1 MIWPWRPK
9 NVASDDV
16 PMARNG
22 ASADTAAS
30 DQLSTVVIGVGS
42 LGLPI
47 AVRLWQAGFPLVG
60 IDVSPDRAACA
71 AARGIVMA
79 NSIVGATSGASI
91 AIATVPQPAALQHLA
106 TQLHQCADHRIRY
119 VVDISPL
126 SPSAK
131 IRAAA
136 AFEALG
142 ITLLDCALVGGSA
155 QIYDRDVLVCASGPE
170 SAFGDV
176 RPVLSAFSARVEYVG
191 ELGAGTKMKAV
202 ANHLGVLYNTAIA
215 ETLTLADRIGL
226 CPGMAWR
233 IMTGEG
239 TISDQFE
246 LRGAL
251 MASGTYGP
259 SSTTVRS
266 CVKEV
271 ELIAELARSVESPTP
286 LLDTA
291 AALYRVAESMGYG
304 DHDSSAV
311 HASYARLPHP

>member
-1 MIWPWRPK
+1 MILPWKSK
-9 NVASDDV
+9 NSASRDA
-16 PMARNG
+16 PMACNG
-22 ASADTAAS
+22 ASANTAAS
-30 DQLSTVVIGVGS
+30 DQLSIVVIGVGP
-42 LGLPI
+42 LGLPV
-47 AVRLWQAGFPLVG
+47 AVRLRQAGFPLVG
-60 IDVSPDRAACA
+60 IDVCPDRAACA

-79 NSIVGATSGASI
+79 NSIVAATTGASI
-91 AIATVPQPAALQHLA
+91 AISALPHPAALQHLA
-106 TQLHQCADHRIRY
+106 TQLQQCTDHRIRY
-119 VVDISPL
+119 VIDISPL

-131 IRAAA
+131 ILAAA
-136 AFEALG
+136 AFEAIG
-142 ITLLDCALVGGSA
+142 ITLLDCAVVGSSA
-155 QIYDRDVLVCASGPE
+155 QILDRDVLVCASGPE
-170 SAFGDV
+170 SAFGPI
-176 RPVLSAFSARVEYVG
+176 RPVLSALSTRVEYVG

-215 ETLTLADRIGL
+215 ETLSLADRIGL

-233 IMTGEG
+233 IMNGDG

-259 SSTTVRS
+259 SSTTVSS

-271 ELIAELARSVESPTP
+271 DLIADLARSVEAPTP

-291 AALYRVAESMGYG
+291 AALYRVAESIGYG

-311 HASYARLPHP
+311 HASYIQLPHP